1 MRVSFDYP
9 DDKMLTVDELLFNYN
24 KQRPTSERISKSELL
39 RMLLGLVGQGKLNLE
54 KLVKDK

>member
-1 MRVSFDYP
+1 VRVSFDYP

-39 RMLLGLVGQGKLNLE
+39 RMLLDLVGQGKLNLE